1 MKRRTFMTLLGGA
14 ALAPRVARA
23 QQRMPVV
30 GFLNPTFPDTY
41 SFNAAAFRDG
51 LAKAGFVEGRN
62 VRIEYRWGKGDYS
75 VLPALAADLVANN
88 VSAIAATGDIFSA
101 RSALGATRTI
111 PIVFTLG
118 ADPVRHGL
126 VASLNRPG
134 GNATGINLFSSVLS
148 AKRVQFLSEIAPEA
162 RRIALLM
169 NPSNLTAEAE
179 QQEAQEAARVIGRE
193 AFVLN
198 IRTPDEVDAAFA
210 EFVRL
215 KYDSYIT
222 ASDPLILDRRGQIV
236 AFAQQHELP
245 GIGFVRQFALAGSL
259 ISYGPSITWMYFQAG
274 LYVGEILKGA
284 NVAELPVLQPTEFE
298 TVINLKTAKALGLEP
313 SQMLLAQATEV
324 IE

>member
-14 ALAPRVARA
+14 ALAPHVVRA

-41 SFNAAAFRDG
+41 SFNAAAFREG
-51 LAKAGFVEGRN
+51 LAEAGFVEGRN

-75 VLPALAADLVANN
+75 VLPALAAELVALN

-101 RSALGATRTI
+101 RSALAATRTI

-148 AKRVQFLSEIAPEA
+148 AKRVQFLGEIAPQA

-179 QQEAQEAARVIGRE
+179 QQQAQEGARAIGRE

-198 IRTPDEVDAAFA
+198 IRTPGEVDTAFA

-215 KYDSYIT
+215 GCDSYIT
-222 ASDPLILDRRGQIV
+222 ASDPLILDRRAQIV
-236 AFAQQHELP
+236 TFGQQHHHP
-245 GIGFVRQFALAGSL
+245 GIGFVRQFATAGAL
-259 ISYGPSITWMYFQAG
+259 ISYGPSITWMYRQAG
-274 LYVGEILKGA
+274 LYVGEVLKGA
-284 NVAELPVLQPTEFE
+284 KVGELPVLQPTEFE
-298 TVINLKTAKALGLEP
+298 TVINLKTAKALDIEV